1 MDAIVGVW
9 ITSVIGAAAFSAAGY
24 VLGQSQKPA
33 PASPAPVLLP
43 SIPPPALKA
52 APEVKSLPPAPPPES
67 KKPEVVKAEVI
78 EPPPSTK
85 RPSPSLAPVPS
96 SLNFKT
102 PTAFPPPDF
111 NMKPEDDDEDRPTLV
126 PDKATQAAVL
136 QSSVVTIPPP
146 QRAPSLNVP
155 GAGGGPDAQAM
166 RAMIQDALAQVEQA
180 AEQRKA
186 LEVVKNELE
195 RQLEKARAELRSEV
209 IARAAA
215 EKNAEELSDRL
226 VRASE
231 EASSL
236 RHRVNMLDRQTKLLR
251 ESLKG
256 GGSGE
261 MRRPSGEIPR
271 VRRDLEEAEEMRA
284 KLRDVVDKLERAS
297 LPPDVNATPMS
308 SRVTAPPVSAGRPL
322 PNAPG
327 VPRIQ
332 TAGDDAAVLRDEIAR
347 LASENRT
354 LRAQTLGSLPP
365 KKTSPR
371 DSVPEIDLPMYES
384 VIERLGSVAG
394 LKCAVLADEV
404 GSLVLGHG
412 DLAENL
418 AAFGAYIRDA
428 SARTERLLPLEG
440 VEEVDIRDRAGM
452 SLSTRVVLQ
461 HNSLSIVLLASAD
474 ASLAAAKKVIDERLR
489 LRG

>member
-1 MDAIVGVW
+1 MDAFVAVW
-9 ITSVIGAAAFSAAGY
+9 FTSVIGAAAFSGAGY
-24 VLGQSQKPA
+24 VLGLSQRPAAAPA
-33 PASPAPVLLP
+33 PAPVVL
-43 SIPPPALKA
+43 PPPQLPAKPEPKALTA
-52 APEVKSLPPAPPPES
+52 APESKRPEVKAPDSKKVDALEEIEAPPP
-67 KKPEVVKAEVI
+67 
-78 EPPPSTK
+78 TK
-85 RPSPSLAPVPS
+85 RTSVPAGAGPNLGAAG

-102 PTAFPPPDF
+102 PTAFPPPAF
-111 NMKPEDDDEDRPTLV
+111 SMKPEDDDEDRPTLV
-126 PDKATQAAVL
+126 PDRATQAAVL

-155 GAGGGPDAQAM
+155 GVQDQQAM
-166 RAMIQDALAQVEQA
+166 RAMIQDALAQVEHAVEQA
-180 AEQRKA
+180 KA

-195 RQLEKARAELRSEV
+195 RQLEKARSELRNEV

-236 RHRVNMLDRQTKLLR
+236 RHRVNMLDKQTKLLR

-256 GGSGE
+256 GGSPSRG
-261 MRRPSGEIPR
+261 SGEIPR

-297 LPPDVNATPMS
+297 LPPNFGNPNQTPIG
-308 SRVTAPPVSAGRPL
+308 SRVTTPPAPRVQSG
-322 PNAPG
+322 
-327 VPRIQ
+327 
-332 TAGDDAAVLRDEIAR
+332 GDEAVLREEIAR
-347 LASENRT
+347 LATENRT

-365 KKTSPR
+365 KNTNPR
-371 DSVPEIDLPMYES
+371 DSVPEIDLPMYEGI
-384 VIERLGSVAG
+384 IERLGNVAG

-428 SARTERLLPLEG
+428 STRTERLLPLEG
-440 VEEVDIRDRAGM
+440 VEEVDIRDRAGTY
-452 SLSTRVVLQ
+452 LSTRVVMQ
-461 HNSLSIVLLASAD
+461 QNSLSIVLLASAD
-474 ASLAAAKKVIDERLR
+474 AALAAAKKVIDDRLR